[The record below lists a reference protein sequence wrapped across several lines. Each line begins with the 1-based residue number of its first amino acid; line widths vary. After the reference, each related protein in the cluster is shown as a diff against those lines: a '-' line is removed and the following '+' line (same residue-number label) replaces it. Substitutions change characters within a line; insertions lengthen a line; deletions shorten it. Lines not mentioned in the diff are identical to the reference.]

1 MPRVNSSDRGARH
14 SREHA
19 SGATGCKKYIPLRK
33 LKLLISEARKFIY
46 IAVPKTGSTS
56 IESHLVSL
64 DPTIQRNRVP
74 QPNGA
79 WASVHKHARAVDV
92 QSKMGTLMRE
102 YTVVAFIR
110 DPLSTVVSKYYYYRL
125 GRGAQR
131 ARLLKFTKQLNQTR
145 LRVLSKMILPL
156 RAWVRLYPYSMTHEF
171 LLDDQKNMLVDALGN
186 FENLQEE
193 FERIF
198 SGFGFAPSELK
209 LPTTNKS
216 EYSAERHTNDD
227 LLKKIVARK
236 SSLDMRIFDDLVPE
250 ARSVSAERVIDN

>member
-1 MPRVNSSDRGARH
+1 M
-14 SREHA
+14 
-19 SGATGCKKYIPLRK
+19 
-33 LKLLISEARKFIY
+33 LISEARKFIY

-74 QPNGA
+74 QPNGT

-92 QSKMGTLMRE
+92 QSKMGILMRE
-102 YTVVAFIR
+102 YTIVAFIR
-110 DPLSTVVSKYYYYRL
+110 DPISTVVSKYYHYRL

-131 ARLLKFTKQLNQTR
+131 ARQWKINKRLNKTR
-145 LRVLSKMILPL
+145 LRVLSTMILPL
-156 RAWVRLYPYSMTHEF
+156 PVWARLYPYSMTHEF
-171 LLDDQKNMLVDALGN
+171 LLDDQQNMLIDALGN

-198 SGFGFAPSELK
+198 SRFGFAPSELK
-209 LPTTNKS
+209 LPMTNKS
-216 EYSAERHTNDD
+216 GYSAERNAKDD

-236 SSLDMRIFDDLVPE
+236 SSVDMRIFDDCVSE
-250 ARSVSAERVIDN
+250 ARSVSAEGVNDI